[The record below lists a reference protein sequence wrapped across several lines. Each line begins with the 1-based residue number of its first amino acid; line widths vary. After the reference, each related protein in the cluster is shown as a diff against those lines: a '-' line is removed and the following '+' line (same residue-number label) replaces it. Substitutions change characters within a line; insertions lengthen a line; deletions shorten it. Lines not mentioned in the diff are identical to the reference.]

1 MLLANINT
9 NVETSATLE
18 SQRNGQ
24 EFVAAAGSSTGKKV
38 WLLTYRFWKSIID
51 RIFALIAIVFTAP
64 LLGIIALAIKMDSP
78 GSALYRREQVGE
90 TGKNFIAF
98 KFRTMTENNDDS
110 VYRAYMARYILEN
123 APYKVTPDGKPV
135 YKVIEDPRVTRFGA
149 LLRKTNLDEL
159 PQFFNIL
166 RGEMS
171 WVGPRPEVPL
181 AVTMYQ
187 PRHMKRLSIK
197 PGLTGLW
204 QVSGRKELNFED
216 MVRLDVSYIEKQ
228 SFFLDA
234 KIFLLTIATILKRDG
249 S

>member
-9 NVETSATLE
+9 KVDTSAALE
-18 SQRNGQ
+18 ANRNSR
-24 EFVAAAGSSTGKKV
+24 ELMATVCSSTGKKV
-38 WLLTYRFWKSIID
+38 WLLSYRFWKSIMD
-51 RIFALIAIVFTAP
+51 RILALIAIILTAP
-64 LLGIIALAIKMDSP
+64 LLGIIALVIKMDSP

-90 TGKNFIAF
+90 TGKNFTAF

-110 VYRAYMARYILEN
+110 VYREYMARYILEN

-135 YKVIEDPRVTRFGA
+135 YKVTEDPRVTKFGA

-187 PRHMKRLSIK
+187 SQHMKRLSIK

-228 SFFLDA
+228 SFLLDA
-234 KIFLLTIATILKRDG
+234 KIFLLTIATVLKRDG